1 MFTPD
6 EIARFDNEGYLI
18 VRQLAPREL
27 CARMTAYAEQ
37 ALAHE
42 PGAVEYEADLHYPG
56 APPAREAPGG
66 HTVRRL
72 LQVYARHALFRDWA
86 AEPEVTARLAQL
98 LGPELVLSQAHH
110 NSLMTKQPRYS
121 SDTLWHQDIR
131 YWSFEKPELVSV
143 WLALGVERA
152 DNGALKFLPGSHKM
166 EFAPDRFDAAIFFR
180 TDLPENQALIATA
193 RLAELEAGDVVFFH
207 CRTLHAAGRN
217 RTEHTKFSLVYTYHG
232 ADNHPLPGT
241 RSAGLPEIPM
251 TQVRKPMPAATEQA
265 G

>member
-27 CARMTAYAEQ
+27 CARMTAFAQE

-42 PGAVEYEADLHYPG
+42 PGTVMGPAPGTALGMAEYEADLHYPG
-56 APPAREAPGG
+56 APPSREVPGG
-66 HTVRRL
+66 RTVRRL
-72 LQVYARHALFRDWA
+72 LQVYARHAMFRDWA
-86 AEPEVTARLAQL
+86 AEPEVMARLAQL

-143 WLALGVERA
+143 WLALGAERA

-166 EFAPDRFDAAIFFR
+166 DFAPPRFDAASFFR
-180 TDLPENQALIATA
+180 ADPAENQALIATA

-217 RTEHTKFSLVYTYHG
+217 QTERTKFSLVYTYHG

-241 RSAGLPEIPM
+241 RSAELPEIPL
-251 TQVRKPMPAATEQA
+251 PS
-265 G
+265 